1 MLAYIIIFT
10 LFAQINSSFLLGNEG
25 WTITGNKR
33 PTEAKH
39 QPYSLGPKM
48 SNYIQGTDDLVNV
61 DFINRD
67 DRNLWY
73 FRSPL
78 LKIPTKTVGIIFTI
92 TSFAGNFTNLN
103 HPADPVIKVGPAT
116 FNQISFD
123 GNMQTI
129 TVPFIEAPKV
139 PNVGRSA
146 SLDSVGCS
154 ASLGW
159 NTPIPFKK
167 IFLEPVVIEI
177 LGDWT
182 RGIETVAIDNVEFY

>member
-1 MLAYIIIFT
+1 MLAHIIIFT
-10 LFAQINSSFLLGNEG
+10 LLAQINSSFLLGNEG

-92 TSFAGNFTNLN
+92 TSFSGNFTNLN
-103 HPADPVIKVGPAT
+103 HAPADPVIKVGPAS
-116 FNQISFD
+116 FNQVSFD

-129 TVPFIEAPKV
+129 TVPFI
-139 PNVGRSA
+139 
-146 SLDSVGCS
+146 DSV
-154 ASLGW
+154 W

-167 IFLEPVVIEI
+167 IFLEPVIIEI

>member
-1 MLAYIIIFT
+1 
-10 LFAQINSSFLLGNEG
+10 
-25 WTITGNKR
+25 
-33 PTEAKH
+33 
-39 QPYSLGPKM
+39 M

-92 TSFAGNFTNLN
+92 TSFSGNFTNLN
-103 HPADPVIKVGPAT
+103 PADLVIKVGPAS
-116 FNQISFD
+116 FNQVSFD

-139 PNVGRSA
+139 PTVGR
-146 SLDSVGCS
+146 S

>member
-1 MLAYIIIFT
+1 MSLDKPIYTHCSLHNYMLAHIIIFT
-10 LFAQINSSFLLGNEG
+10 LLAQINSSFLRGYEG

-33 PTEAKH
+33 TTEAKH

-61 DFINRD
+61 DFTNKD

-103 HPADPVIKVGPAT
+103 RVSPFIKMGPAS

-129 TVPFIEAPKV
+129 TVPFIEAV
-139 PNVGRSA
+139 W
-146 SLDSVGCS
+146 D
-154 ASLGW
+154 
-159 NTPIPFKK
+159 TPIPFKK

>member
-1 MLAYIIIFT
+1 
-10 LFAQINSSFLLGNEG
+10 
-25 WTITGNKR
+25 
-33 PTEAKH
+33 
-39 QPYSLGPKM
+39 M

-92 TSFAGNFTNLN
+92 TSFSGNFTNLN
-103 HPADPVIKVGPAT
+103 RVSSVIKVGPAS
-116 FNQISFD
+116 FNQVSFD

-139 PNVGRSA
+139 PTVGRSA
-146 SLDSVGCS
+146 SLETVGRS

-159 NTPIPFKK
+159 DTPIPFKK
-167 IFLEPVVIEI
+167 IFQEPVVIEI